1 MAEMLVFIEFLFVII
16 ILNSL
21 KITCLRPHFLRFQND
36 EINCNVMM
44 SSTQHL
50 SMLII
55 NTLDRLCIYPSS
67 KNYYLEVFLQ
77 LTAGKI
83 YENKS

>member
-21 KITCLRPHFLRFQND
+21 KITVFRPHFLRFQYD
-36 EINCNVMM
+36 EVKQTVIPDLIRN
-44 SSTQHL
+44 L

-55 NTLDRLCIYPSS
+55 NTLDRLCIYLLS